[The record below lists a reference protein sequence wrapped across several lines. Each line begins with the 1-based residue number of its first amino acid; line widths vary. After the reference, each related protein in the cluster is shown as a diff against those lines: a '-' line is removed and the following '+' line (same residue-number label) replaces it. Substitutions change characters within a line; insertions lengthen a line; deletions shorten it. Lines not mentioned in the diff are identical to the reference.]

1 MSIQVVVVKRRTSLR
16 AAVNAPG
23 VRTVPARPPSMN
35 DIATA
40 LDLIRERV
48 RNNKPR
54 HNKPEAFHEEK
65 SEITGDITEVINA
78 VRAGRPIKLK
88 DR

>member
-1 MSIQVVVVKRRTSLR
+1 MNTQVVVLKRRTGALQ
-16 AAVNAPG
+16 
-23 VRTVPARPPSMN
+23 VRTAGSRTPCLLPSIA
-35 DIATA
+35 DIVDA
-40 LDLIRERV
+40 LDRIRERV
-48 RNNKPR
+48 RDNKPR

-78 VRAGRPIKLK
+78 VRAGRPIKLQ